1 MSVEFITADTEAT
14 KQIESL
20 YLSARK
26 QGYANDTW
34 AVFGQVYW
42 TVAGVRVKAILLD
55 PKWAAEIKA
64 VFARMQSA
72 KKRRKKR
79 APKAKRASK

>member
-14 KQIESL
+14 KQIEAL

-26 QGYANDTW
+26 QGYANGTW

-42 TVAGVRVKAILLD
+42 TAAGVRVKAILLD

-64 VFARMQSA
+64 VFARMQ
-72 KKRRKKR
+72 KRRKKR
-79 APKAKRASK
+79 ANPKRKAKR